1 MTWLRRHG
9 PLAAAVALALL
20 WALYERSGRVEAEAR
35 LEVERDLA
43 ESRDTLREGLD
54 RARAVADAERA
65 AIEGA
70 KAIARAVADAER
82 AASEEDIRRAAQEA
96 ADIDEEYERTGRV
109 TESARR
115 VWREMQREGTA
126 P

>member
-9 PLAAAVALALL
+9 PWAAAVAVVVL

-35 LEVERDLA
+35 LEVERALTESRETLRAGLDLA
-43 ESRDTLREGLD
+43 
-54 RARAVADAERA
+54 RAQADVERA

-70 KAIARAVADAER
+70 RAIARAVADVEQAAAED
-82 AASEEDIRRAAQEA
+82 DIRRAAQDA
-96 ADIDEEYERTGRV
+96 RDVDEEYERTGRV

-115 VWREMQREGTA
+115 VWREMQREGKA

>member
-9 PLAAAVALALL
+9 PLATVVAMAVL

-35 LEVERDLA
+35 LEVERELTD
-43 ESRDTLREGLD
+43 SRETLRAGLD
-54 RARAVADAERA
+54 RARAQADVQRA

-70 KAIARAVADAER
+70 QAIARAVADAER
-82 AASEEDIRRAAQEA
+82 VAAEDDIRRAAQEA
-96 ADIDEEYERTGRV
+96 KDIDDEFARTGRV

-115 VWREMQREGTA
+115 VWREMQREGKA

>member
-9 PLAAAVALALL
+9 PLAAAVVLALL
-20 WALYERSGRVEAEAR
+20 WALHERSGRLGAEAR
-35 LEVERDLA
+35 LEVERALTA
-43 ESRDTLREGLD
+43 SRETLRAGLD
-54 RARAVADAERA
+54 RARAQADVQRAAIEGVRAITRAVADAERA
-65 AIEGA
+65 A
-70 KAIARAVADAER
+70 AD
-82 AASEEDIRRAAQEA
+82 EDLRRAAQEA
-96 ADIDEEYERTGRV
+96 ADIDDEFARTGRV